1 MSPIKLVADDSLTA
15 AAYIDDLEELP
26 RKALAAVS
34 AESGWEIGRGTE
46 NNSVIS
52 SIV

>member
-34 AESGWEIGRGTE
+34 AESGWEIGRTLE
-46 NNSVIS
+46 EQKTTLS
-52 SIV
+52 